1 MLQGDVPTLATG
13 NAHAPGIESILID
26 FSSGSLPSGM
36 TADAQVWCPYIHCAS
51 DDRRTHSWSA
61 PHRWFTHW
69 LVVVNLEGMEVIEV
83 DGRSYD
89 IPSGGAYLV
98 QPGSLARLR
107 SPGPSRPAWAHLDLA
122 WDPHRARHPQVHVFT
137 PELGGRRPWLQP
149 DAQVLLGV
157 DLPVLVPKP
166 LLPRFR
172 SGVPTAIRSWRRGD
186 TLSVWRAAQELGL
199 LILAC
204 AELLRGETR
213 TSMSPEE
220 RLVRAE
226 EAARAGLSAGAGLA
240 TMAAAAGLGRS
251 RFCELYTQL
260 RGTTPGSFLRA
271 ERLTRAQELLSCP
284 EPSIVEIAAQVG
296 CADATVFGRFFRAAT
311 GMTPSS
317 WRIRRRTAPR

>member
-1 MLQGDVPTLATG
+1 MDAEFLEQVGDV
-13 NAHAPGIESILID
+13 
-26 FSSGSLPSGM
+26 
-36 TADAQVWCPYIHCAS
+36 
-51 DDRRTHSWSA
+51 
-61 PHRWFTHW
+61 
-69 LVVVNLEGMEVIEV
+69 
-83 DGRSYD
+83 GR
-89 IPSGGAYLV
+89 
-98 QPGSLARLR
+98 
-107 SPGPSRPAWAHLDLA
+107 
-122 WDPHRARHPQVHVFT
+122 HRAAAD
-137 PELGGRRPWLQP
+137 EERRR
-149 DAQVLLGV
+149 
-157 DLPVLVPKP
+157 DLRIASAVGQKTQNLA
-166 LLPRFR
+166 L
-172 SGVPTAIRSWRRGD
+172 TRG
-186 TLSVWRAAQELGL
+186 Q